1 MMKRIITVVFTLVIT
16 IAVLA
21 ISSGC
26 ARGYPSV
33 EQLSGALKRCYAL
46 GHAAQ
51 NVHVYDGFT
60 VRDLE
65 VISVTSE
72 LYGTVWVLSAKLY
85 DPYGQYVEDMAG
97 QIFRNSLGGWTCQ

>member
-1 MMKRIITVVFTLVIT
+1 MKRIITVVFTLVIA

-85 DPYGQYVEDMAG
+85 DPNGQYVEDMAG